1 MMMTE
6 HLDFDDIVD
15 AIYTDEMT
23 PDNMRLIHRVQA
35 HVMKCDNCRHIYD
48 TILTIR
54 EWQEGVLSDEKLA
67 QFSFPELLR
76 SAVVGLSVRVSNG
89 SRLVLDS
96 IHQ

>member
-54 EWQEGVLSDEKLA
+54 E
-67 QFSFPELLR
+67 
-76 SAVVGLSVRVSNG
+76 
-89 SRLVLDS
+89 
-96 IHQ
+96 